1 MSRPRILFA
10 TSSFRTRWEVCS
22 QALIR
27 ASGLA
32 DRVVLLDGRR
42 DWHPLNF
49 VDAALAFESDYIVH
63 VDEDA
68 FLFDPRQLARL
79 IAEMEADPAVAAAAV
94 PDGGTP
100 YRCHNPYAGN
110 LYFAVFKTAALRAA
124 IARRPEWRSLRF
136 DPASIRH
143 LRNPPPLSGTFAL
156 DDFEP
161 YYPLFWLLLA
171 QGLQVRYLLSSLDP
185 ELRASAVY
193 LESSTEPLVLHAWH
207 LRKWFSRDVDPD
219 MGMAPAEK
227 YRRIGRMLAGRM
239 AQDPVLLWHLAGS
252 AWRLLRDRATGGGG
266 TGAVHA
272 LRQKMGALL
281 FDVPRF
287 LRALC
292 SGGWTRFGNR
302 ADRLEIAPDGRGV
315 RCEWENTREL
325 HLCNVFPFAGRRL
338 LAAALREHP
347 IRLAEAPDIAVCGE
361 AAPDVSF
368 LIGHRGAERLPL
380 LRLVLKSIA
389 AQRGVRFE
397 CIVAEQDVS
406 PQVKTA
412 LPDWVRYA
420 HRPVAPGTPFSRS
433 QAFNAAAGL
442 ARGKLLVLHDNDLL
456 VPANYAAEAARI
468 AAQGYEGIN
477 HKRFIFYFPESATAA
492 AIANERVE
500 VPTSASGPM
509 AVMENATGGGS
520 LVIAREAFDA
530 IGGMDEA
537 FVGWGGEDVECW
549 ERVRTRK
556 VWPYGYLP
564 LIHLW
569 HPAQPGKWPAKST
582 PGMERMRERAAI
594 PPEERI
600 RELRQAREL
609 RL

>member
-49 VDAALAFESDYIVH
+49 VEAALAFESDYIVH

-68 FLFDPRQLARL
+68 FLFDPRQLSRL
-79 IAEMEADPAVAAAAV
+79 IAEMEADPEVAAAAV
-94 PDGGTP
+94 SDGGTP

-110 LYFAVFKTAALRAA
+110 LYFAVFKTSALRAA
-124 IARRPEWRSLRF
+124 IARRPGWRFLRF
-136 DPASIRH
+136 DPASVRH
-143 LRNPPPLSGTFAL
+143 LRHPPPLAGTFAL

-161 YYPLFWLLLA
+161 YYSLFWLLLG
-171 QGLQVRYLLSSLDP
+171 QGLQVRYLLSSLEPD
-185 ELRASAVY
+185 LRASAVY
-193 LESSTEPLVLHAWH
+193 LEGSAEPMVLHAWH

-219 MGMAPAEK
+219 MGISPAEK
-227 YRRIGRMLAGRM
+227 YRRIGRMLGGRM
-239 AQDPVLLWHLAGS
+239 ARNPVLLWHLAGS
-252 AWRLLRDRATGGGG
+252 AWCLLRDRAAGRINGSP
-266 TGAVHA
+266 VHA

-287 LRALC
+287 LRALRD
-292 SGGWTRFGNR
+292 GGWTRFGNR
-302 ADRLEIAPDGRGV
+302 ADRLEIASDGRGV
-315 RCEWENTREL
+315 RCDWEHTREL
-325 HLCNVFPFAGRRL
+325 HLCNVFPSAGRRL

-347 IRLAEAPDIAVCGE
+347 IHLAETPDCAACGE
-361 AAPDVSF
+361 GAPEVSF

-380 LRLVLKSIA
+380 LLLALKSIA

-397 CIVAEQDVS
+397 CIVVEQDVS
-406 PQVKTA
+406 PLVETS
-412 LPDWVRYA
+412 LPNWVRYA
-420 HRPVAPGTPFSRS
+420 HSPTAHGTPFARS

-442 ARGKLLVLHDNDLL
+442 ARGKILVLHDNDML
-456 VPANYAAEAARI
+456 VPVDYAAEAVRL

-500 VPTSASGPM
+500 TPSSAFGPM

-520 LVIAREAFDA
+520 LVVTREAFDA

-537 FVGWGGEDVECW
+537 FVGWGGEDVEFW

-569 HPAQPGKWPAKST
+569 HPAQPGKWPAKET
-582 PGMERMRERAAI
+582 PGMERMRERAAL

-609 RL
+609 

>member
-10 TSSFRTRWEVCS
+10 TASFRTRWEVCS
-22 QALIR
+22 QALIQ

-42 DWHPLNF
+42 NWHPLNF
-49 VDAALAFESDYIVH
+49 VEAALAFESDYIVH

-68 FLFDPRQLARL
+68 FLLDPRQLAKL
-79 IAEMEADPAVAAAAV
+79 IAEMEADPEVAAAAV

-110 LYFAVFKTAALRAA
+110 LYFAVFKTSALRAA
-124 IARRPEWRSLRF
+124 IASRPEWRSLRF
-136 DPASIRH
+136 DSASVRH
-143 LRNPPPLSGTFAL
+143 LRKPPPLSGAFAL

-161 YYPLFWLLLA
+161 YYPLFWLLLGR
-171 QGLQVRYLLSSLDP
+171 GLQVRYLPSSLDP
-185 ELRASAVY
+185 DLRASAVC
-193 LESSTEPLVLHAWH
+193 LEGSAEPMVLHAWH

-219 MGMAPAEK
+219 MGISPAEK
-227 YRRIGRMLAGRM
+227 YRRIGRMLARRM

-252 AWRLLRDRATGGGG
+252 ALRRLRARAPGGGG
-266 TGAVHA
+266 TRAVHA
-272 LRQKMGALL
+272 LRRKMGALL

-287 LRALC
+287 LRALRG
-292 SGGWTRFGNR
+292 GGWTRYGNR
-302 ADRLEIAPDGRGV
+302 VDRLEIASDGRGV
-315 RCEWENTREL
+315 RCDWENTREL
-325 HLCNVFPFAGRRL
+325 HLCNVFPSAGRRL

-347 IRLAEAPDIAVCGE
+347 IRLAEAPDVAACGK
-361 AAPDVSF
+361 AAPEVSF

-406 PQVKTA
+406 PLVKTS
-412 LPDWVRYA
+412 LPDWVRYV
-420 HRPVAPGTPFSRS
+420 HCPVAAGTPFSRS

-442 ARGKLLVLHDNDLL
+442 ARGKILVLHDNDLL
-456 VPANYAAEAARI
+456 APADYAAEAARI
-468 AAQGYEGIN
+468 AAQGFEGIN
-477 HKRFIFYFPESATAA
+477 HKRFIFYFPEFATAA

-500 VPTSASGPM
+500 APSSASGPM

-520 LVIAREAFDA
+520 LVVAREAFDA

-537 FVGWGGEDVECW
+537 FTGWGGEDVEFW
-549 ERVRTRK
+549 GRVRTRK
-556 VWPYGYLP
+556 VWPYGFLP

-569 HPAQPGKWPAKST
+569 HPAQPGKWPAKET
-582 PGMERMRERAAI
+582 PGMERMRARAALS
-594 PPEERI
+594 PAERI
-600 RELRQAREL
+600 CELRQAREL
-609 RL
+609 RT